1 MAYKRQFACSCGKVH
16 DGLLDEYLVESGAI
30 GKLAHYVKKYGGSKV
45 FVLCDKNTFAAA
57 GQQVV
62 AALEADG
69 IDYSLY
75 MLQGEHVH
83 PDEQAMGSVAL
94 HYDHSCDMVVG
105 VGSGVINDLGKMIS
119 AIAKV
124 PYIIVATAPS
134 MDGYASSTSSMDV
147 DGWKVSLK
155 SRCANV
161 VIGDTQVLKKAPKR
175 MMISGLGDMLA
186 KYVSICEWRCAQ
198 LIVPEYYCEEVAS
211 MVRQAL
217 KKCTDNAAGLLQGED
232 AAVEA
237 VFEGLIISGVAMS
250 YVGISRPASGVE
262 HYVSHVLDMRNLEFN
277 TPVDLHGIQC
287 GVATRYAV
295 GLYEKLRQMK
305 PDREKALRHAADFS
319 KEAWNDALRCFLGR
333 GAEAMIAAEEKDGK
347 YNPENHALRLNRI
360 LEHWDTLLQIME
372 EELPAAEELEALLDT
387 IEAPKTLADIGVEE
401 SLFPMIFRATKD
413 IRYKYVLSTLAWDL
427 GVLEELLK

>member
-1 MAYKRQFACSCGKVH
+1 MAYKRQFACSCGRVH

-62 AALEADG
+62 AALENDG
-69 IDYSLY
+69 IDHSLY
-75 MLQGEHVH
+75 MLPGEHVH

-161 VIGDTQVLKKAPKR
+161 VIGDTEVLKNAPKR

-198 LIVPEYYCEEVAS
+198 EIVDEYYCEEVAS

-217 KKCTDNAAGLLQGED
+217 KKCTDNAAGLLKGED

-262 HYVSHVLDMRNLEFN
+262 HYVSHVLDMRNLEFG
-277 TPVDLHGIQC
+277 TPTDLHGIQC
-287 GVATRYAV
+287 GLATRYAV
-295 GLYEKLRQMK
+295 KLYEKLRQMK

-319 KEAWNDALRCFLGR
+319 KEAWNETLRALLGR

-347 YNPENHALRLNRI
+347 YDPTNHAIRLERI
-360 LEHWDTLLQIME
+360 LERWDTLLQIME
-372 EELPAAEELEALLDT
+372 EELPASAELEALLDT

-401 SLFPMIFRATKD
+401 TLFPLIFRATKD
-413 IRYKYVLSTLAWDL
+413 IRYKYVLSTLAWDM